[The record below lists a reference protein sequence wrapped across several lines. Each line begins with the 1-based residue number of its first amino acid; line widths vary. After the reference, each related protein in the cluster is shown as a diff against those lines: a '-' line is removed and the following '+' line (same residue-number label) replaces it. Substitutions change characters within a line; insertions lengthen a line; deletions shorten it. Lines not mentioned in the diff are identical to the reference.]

1 MQKELDIAS
10 EMCYINCADLV
21 KKYNRVIKLYNIRRN
36 RMSKPG
42 SDIQSNQGRYCLNLT
57 PEEFQLIV
65 RLVRLVD
72 GMNKDSPVNSLKKKF
87 QALDPESY

>member
-1 MQKELDIAS
+1 
-10 EMCYINCADLV
+10 
-21 KKYNRVIKLYNIRRN
+21 
-36 RMSKPG
+36 MSN